1 MNTKIRRA
9 PPLSAQVGRKPRE
22 GEGRGDTV
30 QSLSRALSLLNALAK
45 ADHGMTLGEL
55 AQETGLPVSTA
66 HRLLSTLQH
75 ENFVR
80 HETDRGVWLVG
91 VQAFIV
97 GNAFTRSRELTAT
110 ARPYMRALME
120 RSGETV
126 NLAVENQGEVVY
138 LAQIECRQTMRAIAR
153 PGGRAPMHCSGV
165 GKMLLALMPE
175 AERERILAERKMLK
189 ETEKTIT
196 SANRLRTEL
205 EASRRRGYAVDDE
218 ENALGLRCVAAPIF
232 DEHSHAVGAISI
244 SGPSVRI
251 VQALLPRLGAT
262 VRETADQIT
271 ARLGGTKPR
280 GATWE

>member
-1 MNTKIRRA
+1 MNMKIREGQ
-9 PPLSAQVGRKPRE
+9 PPGAQGGRKTTQ

-30 QSLSRALSLLNALAK
+30 QSLSRALSLLNALSRS
-45 ADHGMTLGEL
+45 DHGMTLGEL
-55 AQETGLPVSTA
+55 AHESGLPVSTA

-80 HETDRGVWLVG
+80 HESDRGVWLVG

-97 GNAFTRSRELTAT
+97 GNAFTRSRELTAI
-110 ARPYMRALME
+110 ARPFMRALME

-138 LAQIECRQTMRAIAR
+138 IAQIECRQTMRAIAR

-175 AERERILAERKMLK
+175 EERERILAERRMVK

-196 SANRLRTEL
+196 STSRLRAEL

-218 ENALGLRCVAAPIF
+218 
-232 DEHSHAVGAISI
+232 
-244 SGPSVRI
+244 
-251 VQALLPRLGAT
+251 
-262 VRETADQIT
+262 
-271 ARLGGTKPR
+271 
-280 GATWE
+280 

>member
-9 PPLSAQVGRKPRE
+9 QPLSAQVGRKPRE
-22 GEGRGDTV
+22 GEARGDTV

-55 AQETGLPVSTA
+55 AQETGLPISTA

-80 HETDRGVWLVG
+80 HETDRGIWVVG

-138 LAQIECRQTMRAIAR
+138 IAQIECRQTMRAIAR

-175 AERERILAERKMLK
+175 AERERILAERKMVK

-196 SANRLRTEL
+196 SASRLRAEL

-251 VQALLPRLGAT
+251 AQSLLPRLGST

-271 ARLGGTKPR
+271 GRLGGAKPR
-280 GATWE
+280 

>member
-1 MNTKIRRA
+1 MNMKIRDEQL
-9 PPLSAQVGRKPRE
+9 LSAQGGRKPRRA
-22 GEGRGDTV
+22 EGRGDTV
-30 QSLSRALSLLNALAK
+30 QSLSRALSLLNALARS
-45 ADHGMTLGEL
+45 DHGLTLGEV
-55 AQETGLPVSTA
+55 AQEAGLPVSTA

-80 HETDRGVWLVG
+80 HESDRGVWLVG

-97 GNAFTRSRELTAT
+97 GNAFTRSRELTAL

-138 LAQIECRQTMRAIAR
+138 IAQIECRQTMRAIAR

-175 AERERILAERKMLK
+175 EERERILAGRKMVK

-196 SANRLRTEL
+196 SASRLRAEL

-232 DEHSHAVGAISI
+232 DEHGEAFGAVSL

-251 VQALLPRLGAT
+251 AQSLLPKLGAT
-262 VRETADQIT
+262 VRDTADQIT
-271 ARLGGTKPR
+271 ARLGGVKPR
-280 GATWE
+280 SS